1 MEKKNISTSHKKNL
15 AKLESMKLNDYKTVT
30 LKLVDE
36 LLDGKLIISAPRFYR
51 ILNLFVI
58 V

>member
-1 MEKKNISTSHKKNL
+1 MEKKSISTSHKKNL

-36 LLDGKLIISAPRFYR
+36 LLDGK
-51 ILNLFVI
+51 
-58 V
+58 